1 VQFVNEVISF
11 IEAHRARYV
20 EELSEYLAIPSVSAL
35 PEHAHDMRLCAEWTA
50 EAMRRAGLQNVRL
63 FETGGNPIVYGDW
76 LGAPHKPTVLCYGH
90 YDVQPA
96 DPLDLW
102 TSPPFTASVRDE
114 RIYARGASD
123 DKGQIFMHFKAV
135 EAHLMGS
142 GCLPVNLKVIVE
154 GEEEVGG
161 KHLEEFVRGNKQLLA
176 AEAAVISDTAM
187 FDRGVPSICCGTR
200 GLSYFQIELRGTAT
214 DLHSGSFGG
223 VVANPGFVLAQIL
236 AKMKGEDGYIAIPGF
251 YRNVR
256 PISAEERMDF
266 ERLPF
271 DSERYREELGAP
283 QLFGEAGF
291 TALERLWARPTF
303 DVNGLSAG
311 FTGVGLKTVIPAVA
325 MAKVSMRLVPDQDPS
340 EVEGLF
346 ESYLNEIAPNTVD
359 VRITLRH
366 GAKPWAAD
374 VTHPFMRA
382 AMRAMQLGFGAQ
394 PVFAR
399 EGGSNPILATFEDV
413 LGLPIIMFGVGLP
426 DDNTH
431 AANEKLDLSNFHN
444 GVVAAAHLYDEIGK
458 TR

>member
-1 VQFVNEVISF
+1 
-11 IEAHRARYV
+11 
-20 EELSEYLAIPSVSAL
+20 
-35 PEHAHDMRLCAEWTA
+35 
-50 EAMRRAGLQNVRL
+50 
-63 FETGGNPIVYGDW
+63 
-76 LGAPHKPTVLCYGH
+76 
-90 YDVQPA
+90 
-96 DPLDLW
+96 
-102 TSPPFTASVRDE
+102 
-114 RIYARGASD
+114 
-123 DKGQIFMHFKAV
+123 
-135 EAHLMGS
+135 
-142 GCLPVNLKVIVE
+142 
-154 GEEEVGG
+154 
-161 KHLEEFVRGNKQLLA
+161 
-176 AEAAVISDTAM
+176 M

>member
-1 VQFVNEVISF
+1 MNRVTSF
-11 IEAHRARYV
+11 IEANRGRYV
-20 EELSEYLAIPSVSAL
+20 EELSEYLAIPSVSAV
-35 PEHAHDMRLCAEWTA
+35 PDYSHDVRLCAEWTA
-50 EAMRRAGLQNVRL
+50 EAMRRTGLQNVRL

-102 TSPPFTASVRDE
+102 ASPPFTASVRDG

-123 DKGQIFMHFKAV
+123 DKGQIFMHFKAI
-135 EAHLMGS
+135 EAYLMGS

-161 KHLEEFVRGNKQLLA
+161 KHLQEFVRGNRQLLA
-176 AEAAVISDTAM
+176 ADAAVISDTAM
-187 FDRGVPSICCGTR
+187 FDRGVPSLCCGTR
-200 GLSYFQIELRGTAT
+200 GLSYFQIELRGAAH

-236 AKMKGEDGYIAIPGF
+236 AKMKDEDGHIAIPGF
-251 YRNVR
+251 YRSVR
-256 PISAEERMDF
+256 ALSAEERMEF

-271 DSERYREELGAP
+271 NSERYRAELGASE
-283 QLFGEAGF
+283 LFGEAGY

-311 FTGVGLKTVIPAVA
+311 FTGIGLKTVIPAVA

-340 EVEGLF
+340 EIEELF
-346 ESYLNEIAPNTVD
+346 ESYLNKIAPKTVD

-374 VTHPFMRA
+374 VTHPFMQA
-382 AMRAMQLGFGAQ
+382 AVRAMQLGFGAR
-394 PVFAR
+394 PLFAR
-399 EGGSNPILATFEDV
+399 EGGSNPILATFEDF
-413 LGLPIIMFGVGLP
+413 LGAPVIMFGVGLP
-426 DDNTH
+426 DDNAH
-431 AANEKLDLSNFHN
+431 AANEKLDLANFHN
-444 GVVAAAHLYDEIGK
+444 GVVATAHLYDEIAK
-458 TR
+458 AL